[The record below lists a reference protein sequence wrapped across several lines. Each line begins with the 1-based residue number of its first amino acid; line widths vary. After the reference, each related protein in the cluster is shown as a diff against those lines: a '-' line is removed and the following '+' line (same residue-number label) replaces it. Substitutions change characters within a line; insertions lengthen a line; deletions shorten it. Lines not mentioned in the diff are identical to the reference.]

1 MVTENPNQNHAHPV
15 ADEAAW
21 EPAAQADK
29 GLLLL
34 MLYDK
39 AISCMDEALEL
50 MEAGDM
56 VGKGERLL
64 RAQDIVL
71 QLSDALD
78 RCAGDVAVNLERL
91 YLYIYRRLIR
101 GNVRLD
107 REAITEAR
115 HLMTRLYQA
124 WQTIILG
131 RDSAAVPACPPLSV
145 GMRDQPRLRA

>member
-1 MVTENPNQNHAHPV
+1 MVTENWNHNDTQPV

-34 MLYDK
+34 LLYDK
-39 AISCMDEALEL
+39 AILCMDESLEL
-50 MEAGDM
+50 MDAGDM
-56 VGKGERLL
+56 IGKGERLL
-64 RAQDIVL
+64 RAQEIVL
-71 QLSDALD
+71 ELSDALD
-78 RCAGDVAVNLERL
+78 RCAGEVAHNLERL

-107 REAITEAR
+107 REAILEAR
-115 HLMTRLYQA
+115 NLMSKLYQA

-131 RDSAAVPACPPLSV
+131 RDSSVVPACPPLV
-145 GMRDQPRLRA
+145 AGMEDRPRLRA